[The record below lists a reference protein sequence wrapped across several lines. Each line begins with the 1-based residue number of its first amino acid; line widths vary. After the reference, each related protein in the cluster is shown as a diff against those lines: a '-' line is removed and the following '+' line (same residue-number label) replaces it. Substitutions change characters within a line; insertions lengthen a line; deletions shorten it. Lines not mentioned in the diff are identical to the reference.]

1 MALDSDMITSETIR
15 RPTME
20 GHMDII
26 ELVERAQRGD
36 RQCLNR
42 LATLAR
48 DRLRVYVYR
57 LTQQEDLTQE
67 IVQESLLE
75 MCRVLGK
82 LKSTDRFWSWLY
94 GIATNKLHR
103 HYRTERT
110 QRNAVAAEERR
121 RGPMNE
127 RQAGLENLVS
137 HELKQIISKAM
148 QKLRTRHKAVLV
160 MRCYDGMSYAE
171 IADSMGCS
179 EFSTRML
186 FVRAKKSL
194 QKELSRNGFS
204 KGSLLAALVI
214 FGKMTAPSE
223 AAAAQLTIPVA
234 ATKVGVLAGV
244 AGWATTKTAVVSLT
258 AAAAVTVGT
267 VTTTSTLLS
276 NNAGNR
282 AAEPTRGARVVSPLG
297 ALSAQQKHW
306 YYFPEGSQGPVM
318 VRMDRGGT
326 GSSPFVLQNGVANY
340 SQRDGVVTINNH
352 HLWQPDLSV
361 TRLPTDSRTLSSFLS
376 RVEGKT
382 SDMQTVSLTRTSRR
396 DLLVVL
402 DRTNEA
408 DVGDSRPIVVPHDNV
423 LEEGYFQDDWSAGIE
438 KVDRRDAMHLRG
450 WTYFRVRGSLGGK
463 TVTGTGRIPFL
474 YATSARYG
482 AWLSL
487 KVGDVL
493 TMTDGDAGAIQLD
506 AEGIP
511 VARFPQGSLFQGL
524 ARPWMGLHTLDVV
537 RRDAAERR
545 AWFETRD
552 LRNGRDVEVKI
563 ALDGLDLVYTIDME
577 TDVVST
583 IEFTKAGASVGRLEF
598 EYLQDIDSVQH
609 EFIAPAGDR
618 SGVTLQ
624 RSTGIAWLGRL
635 ASAALEN

>member
-1 MALDSDMITSETIR
+1 
-15 RPTME
+15 ME
-20 GHMDII
+20 GRMDII

-36 RQCLNR
+36 KQCLNR
-42 LATLAR
+42 LAALAR

-82 LKSTDRFWSWLY
+82 LKSNDRFWSWLY

-121 RGPMNE
+121 RGPMKE

-137 HELKQIISKAM
+137 EELKQIISKAM

-204 KGSLLAALVI
+204 KGSLLAALVV
-214 FGKMTAPSE
+214 FGKMTAPSR

-258 AAAAVTVGT
+258 AAGALAVGT
-267 VTTTSTLLS
+267 VATTTTLIGNDAS
-276 NNAGNR
+276 NR
-282 AAEPTRGARVVSPLG
+282 AADTTRGARVVSPLG
-297 ALSAQQKHW
+297 AFNASQKTW

-318 VRMDRGGT
+318 LRVDLNGR
-326 GSSPFVLQNGVANY
+326 GSSPAVMQNDKANY
-340 SQRDGVVTINNH
+340 TQRDGLVTINNSRV
-352 HLWQPDLSV
+352 WQPDLSV
-361 TRLPTDSRTLSSFLS
+361 TRLPTDGRTLARFLS

-382 SDMQTVSLTRTSRR
+382 SDMQTVATTRTSRR

-402 DRTNEA
+402 DRSSEEEA
-408 DVGDSRPIVVPHDNV
+408 DTALPIVVPHDNV
-423 LEEGYFQDDWSAGIE
+423 LEEGYFQNDWSAGVQT
-438 KVDRRDAMHLRG
+438 VDNRDAMHLRG
-450 WTYFRVRGSLGGK
+450 WTYFRVRGVLGDK
-463 TVTGTGRIPFL
+463 AVTGSGRIPFV
-474 YATSARYG
+474 YATSERYSP
-482 AWLSL
+482 WLSL
-487 KVGDVL
+487 QVGDAV

-506 AEGIP
+506 SAGTA
-511 VARFPQGSLFQGL
+511 VARFPQGSFFAGL
-524 ARPWMGLHTLDVV
+524 ARPWMGLHTIDTI
-537 RRDAAERR
+537 RRDAAEQR

-552 LRNGRDVEVKI
+552 LQNGRDVEVTI
-563 ALDGLDLVYTIDME
+563 ELDGISLVYTVDMNV
-577 TDVVST
+577 DVVAS
-583 IEFTKAGASVGRLEF
+583 IEFVKAGASVGRVEF
-598 EYLQDIDSVQH
+598 EYLQDLDSVQD
-609 EFIAPAGDR
+609 EFTAPSGER
-618 SGVTLQ
+618 SGVTLR

-635 ASAALEN
+635 AGAALND